1 MGARAVLVK
10 GGHLKQ
16 RSAGGE
22 ANQAID
28 VLDDEG
34 DVTVF
39 RGEWIESPP
48 VRGTGCM
55 LSTAIAAGLAQDKS
69 LQDSVAAA
77 KQFVAD
83 AIRAAASEKSYQ

>member
-1 MGARAVLVK
+1 M
-10 GGHLKQ
+10 
-16 RSAGGE
+16 
-22 ANQAID
+22 NQAID
-28 VLDDEG
+28 VLDDQG

-55 LSTAIAAGLAQDKS
+55 LSTAIAAGLAQNRN

-77 KQFVAD
+77 RQFVAD
-83 AIRAAASEKSYQ
+83 AIRAATNKKSQIGPSQGFTPR